1 MKSTKSPAHYE
12 DYHNEHDSEETTTE
26 QQHHDD
32 DEAES
37 DEDHTHSEH
46 GGEEFEDN
54 TENVALDERHGDEEE
69 DIPVEQKLR
78 KLTDNISHL
87 GAISSNDNENRQSF
101 LSLTDLIKTLRPDE
115 AHRPVQTD
123 SSYSRS
129 QALGEMPDIV
139 FHPRKT
145 TK

>member
-1 MKSTKSPAHYE
+1 MKSTKSPAHFE

-37 DEDHTHSEH
+37 DEDHTH
-46 GGEEFEDN
+46 GEEFEDN
-54 TENVALDERHGDEEE
+54 TENVAVDERHGDEEE
-69 DIPVEQKLR
+69 EIPVEQKLR

>member
-37 DEDHTHSEH
+37 DEDHTHDGH
-46 GGEEFEDN
+46 GEEFEDN
-54 TENVALDERHGDEEE
+54 TENVAVDERHGDEEE
-69 DIPVEQKLR
+69 EIPVEQKLR

-123 SSYSRS
+123 SSFSRS